1 MLNLGQRCSMKV
13 DKFVST
19 LAQILSEKNNCN
31 VEAIITKKAPE
42 ELVLPTSAKENI
54 FD

>member
-1 MLNLGQRCSMKV
+1 MLNLGQHCSMKV

-31 VEAIITKKAPE
+31 VEAIITKKALE
-42 ELVLPTSAKENI
+42 ELILTTSAKENI